1 MSLADFLVQIVNAL
15 SQASMLFLL
24 SSGLALIFGIM
35 RVVNFAH
42 GSLYMLGAYVGS
54 TTAMVTGSFWLALLV
69 APVVVAI
76 VGLLFERVAL
86 SRLYNRVQADDAY
99 LLLTFGLAM
108 ALSEVVRLVWGTTPQ
123 NMTPPHFLNGIG
135 YVMGTPLPHYR
146 VFLIAAGAVT
156 ALLIWGLLSRT
167 RLGLFIRATSQNP
180 EMIQALGTNVTR
192 IRVVVFCLGCGL
204 AALGGIIAVPLLT
217 ASLGMGNLVLVDA
230 FIIVIIGGMGSFF
243 GSLVGSLI
251 IGFVEIFGVYY
262 IPDFAIIFIYLI
274 MIGVLTVRP
283 GGFFGKEF

>member
-1 MSLADFLVQIVNAL
+1 
-15 SQASMLFLL
+15 MLFLL

-42 GSLYMLGAYVGS
+42 GSLYMLGAYVGA
-54 TTAMVTGSFWLALLV
+54 TTAMITGSFWLALLV
-69 APVVVAI
+69 APLVVAL
-76 VGLLFERVAL
+76 VGLVFERVAL
-86 SRLYNRVQADDAY
+86 SRLYNRVQADDSY

-108 ALSEVVRLVWGTTPQ
+108 ALSEVVRLLWGTTPQ
-123 NMTPPHFLNGIG
+123 NMTPPPLLNGIG

-146 VFLIAAGAVT
+146 VFLIVAGAVT
-156 ALLIWGLLSRT
+156 ALVIWALLART
-167 RLGLFIRATSQNP
+167 RLGLLIRATSQNP
-180 EMIQALGTNVTR
+180 QMIQALGTNVTQIR
-192 IRVVVFCLGCGL
+192 IIVFCLGCGL

-243 GSLVGSLI
+243 GSLLGSLI

-262 IPDFAIIFIYLI
+262 IPNFAIIFIYVI